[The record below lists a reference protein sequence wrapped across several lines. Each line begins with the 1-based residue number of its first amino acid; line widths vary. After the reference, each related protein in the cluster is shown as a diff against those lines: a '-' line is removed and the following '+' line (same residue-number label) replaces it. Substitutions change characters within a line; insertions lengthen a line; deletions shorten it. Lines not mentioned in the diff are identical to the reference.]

1 MIEDNFF
8 KWFYWEEDQ
17 RNVAV
22 DGKSEM
28 KGLFL
33 TIFFLTVRALM
44 HVAMLI
50 EMVERRKRNQSCKK
64 EGLIK

>member
-28 KGLFL
+28 KGLFF
-33 TIFFLTVRALM
+33 TIFFLTIRALM

>member
-22 DGKSEM
+22 DRKSEM
-28 KGLFL
+28 KGHFF
-33 TIFFLTVRALM
+33 TIFF
-44 HVAMLI
+44 
-50 EMVERRKRNQSCKK
+50 
-64 EGLIK
+64 